1 MPDQVFSDEEL
12 KANFNAMLYLVTES
26 MAVHMETLKL
36 LQEKGVLSKEEVD
49 RVLNVT
55 GDKQALVGVYNEVFT
70 RFTGYYQAV
79 RNMIENEKSR
89 FAPAENSANGENTN
103 E

>member
-1 MPDQVFSDEEL
+1 MSDKAFSDEEL
-12 KANFNAMLYLVTES
+12 KANFNAMLYLLTES
-26 MAVHMETLKL
+26 MAVHMELLKV
-36 LQEKGVLSKEEVD
+36 LQEKGTLSGEEAD
-49 RVLNVT
+49 KVLNVT

-79 RNMIENEKSR
+79 RNMIETENAR
-89 FAPAENSANGENTN
+89 FAPAENSANEENTN